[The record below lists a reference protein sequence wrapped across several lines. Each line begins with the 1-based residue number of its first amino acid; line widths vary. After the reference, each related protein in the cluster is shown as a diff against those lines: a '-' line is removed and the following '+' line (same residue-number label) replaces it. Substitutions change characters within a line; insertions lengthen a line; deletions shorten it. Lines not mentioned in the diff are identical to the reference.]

1 MIRGRPLA
9 FLVLVITSWSAARYV
24 SLLPPDIVGPLATA
38 SENAIVPSAEAEELP
53 GPVVADPVV
62 DLRPRAVAMV
72 RSLGMREQAPGRA
85 AMTPSMAPVSFM
97 AGGGLD
103 DRGGSTSSPTTT
115 PQPIPAGLPP
125 QPELGR
131 SGRWSA
137 SAWAILRDGGD
148 GSLLTP
154 LLGGSQAGVRVA
166 YRLDDR
172 GRTAMFARA
181 AAPLGNGSA
190 ELAAG
195 LQWRPTAAPVTV
207 YAEVRA
213 TDGQAAPAV
222 GVFGG
227 GAMALP
233 ARFRLEGYG
242 QAGLIDRDGVSG
254 FGDAQVRVVR
264 PIGPI
269 EAGAGAWGA
278 AQRGA
283 SRLDI
288 GPSLALPIAADPLAL
303 RVTLDWRHRVA
314 GNARPDSGPVLSL
327 GADF

>member
-1 MIRGRPLA
+1 MMRGRPLA
-9 FLVLVITSWSAARYV
+9 FMVLVVTGWGTARVV
-24 SLLPPDIVGPLATA
+24 SLLPAEVVLPLAIA
-38 SENAIVPSAEAEELP
+38 SEDAIVSPAAAEPLP
-53 GPVVADPVV
+53 GPVMTVPEVAV
-62 DLRPRAVAMV
+62 RSSAVAMF
-72 RSLGMREQAPGRA
+72 RRA
-85 AMTPSMAPVSFM
+85 
-97 AGGGLD
+97 D
-103 DRGGSTSSPTTT
+103 DRKQIATGSLMTRKLAVLPFMTGGADMGSGSTPRATL
-115 PQPIPAGLPP
+115 PEPAPAGLPP
-125 QPELGR
+125 QPEPGR
-131 SGRWSA
+131 SSRWSA
-137 SAWAILRDGGD
+137 SGWAIVRDGGG

-166 YRLDDR
+166 YRLDDS
-172 GRTAMFARA
+172 GRIAMFARA
-181 AAPLGNGSA
+181 ATPLKNGPA

-195 LQWRPTAAPVTV
+195 AQWRPTRAPVTV

-213 TDGQAAPAV
+213 TDGQAYPAV
-222 GVFGG
+222 GLFGG
-227 GAMALP
+227 GAVALP

-242 QAGLIDRDGVSG
+242 QAGLIDRDGISG

-283 SRLDI
+283 SRVDI
-288 GPSLALPIAADPLAL
+288 GPSLALPIAADPLSL